1 MSKEAEGVPLKLFP
15 EAGEKDRALPPEL
28 VAKALAE
35 AEPRQ
40 PRLKTVNRKQLLMR
54 SVDVEQLIP
63 EDHPARAI
71 WEFVGRLDLS
81 AFYRDIAA
89 VEGVA
94 GRSAWDPQLLI
105 SVWIY
110 AYSEGVSSAREVSRL
125 CEYDPAYQ
133 WLTGLDGINHHTL
146 SDFRIGHKEALDD
159 LFKKILGLLSAE
171 GLITLERVMHDGTKV
186 KASAGVDTFRREER
200 IRAHL
205 ELARQQVEQMGDP
218 RTEELSRRVAQ
229 ARARVVRE
237 KKERLELALAE
248 MDKLRA
254 RKTDAEAKQKA
265 RVSETDP
272 EARIMKQADG
282 GFAPSYNVQIS
293 SDTAAG
299 LVVGV
304 DVTQAGSDYEQL
316 VPAVAKVQE
325 NSGRLPEQV
334 VADGGFTSRENILAM
349 AEKGVD
355 FIGSMGDGTAQ
366 AAGQFER
373 RGVDPGFR
381 PEAFGYDPNSDT
393 YTCPARQLLV
403 YEGKE
408 KRVGVTHYRY
418 RPKGAA
424 CATCAFQ
431 SQCCPQVAAKGRT
444 IVRAEESPPVAAF
457 AAKMQTEEAKQIYR
471 HRGRWA
477 EFPNAWIKDKIGLR
491 QFRLRGLTKV
501 RMEALWACVT
511 YNIQQWIRLRWRI
524 PLLPVAV

>member
-1 MSKEAEGVPLKLFP
+1 MRNEAAGVPLKLFP
-15 EAGEKDRALPPEL
+15 EAGEKDDALPPEP
-28 VAKALAE
+28 VAE
-35 AEPRQ
+35 AEPRP
-40 PRLKTVNRKQLLMR
+40 PRLKPVNRKQLLMR
-54 SVDVEQLIP
+54 TVDVERLIV

-81 AFYRDIAA
+81 AFYRDIGA

-94 GRSAWDPQLLI
+94 GRSAWDPRLLI
-105 SVWIY
+105 SLWVY

-133 WLTGLDGINHHTL
+133 WLTGLDEINHHTL
-146 SDFRIGHKEALDD
+146 SDFRVAHKAALDD
-159 LFKKILGLLSAE
+159 LFKQVLGLLSAE

-218 RTEELSRRVAQ
+218 HAEELSRRVAQ
-229 ARARVVRE
+229 ARARAVRE
-237 KKERLELALAE
+237 KKERLELALGE

-254 RKTDAEAKQKA
+254 RKTDEEAKQKA

-293 SDTAAG
+293 SDTTAG

-316 VPAVAKVQE
+316 VPAVAKVEE
-325 NSGRLPEQV
+325 NTGRLPEQV
-334 VADGGFTSRENILAM
+334 VADGGFTSRENILAT

-373 RGVDPGFR
+373 RGVDPAFR
-381 PEAFGYDPNSDT
+381 PEAFGYDPNSNT
-393 YTCPARQLLV
+393 YTCPASQLLV

-418 RPKGAA
+418 RAEGAA
-424 CATCAFQ
+424 CAACPFQ
-431 SQCCPQVAAKGRT
+431 PQCCPQGAAKGRT

-457 AAKMQTEEAKQIYR
+457 VAKMQTEEAKQIYR
-471 HRGRWA
+471 QRGRWA

-501 RMEALWACVT
+501 RMEALWVCVT